1 MSDMNKPINMNKATR
16 HNSRMLQ
23 LEAALREAG
32 FATTGGLD
40 RHMVAHLEGG
50 PDVTV
55 TPISAGNGRPAEVRA
70 ARVLVKH
77 APPEGIPVLVARRF
91 TPGALEVLEEAGLS
105 YVDERRF
112 VFRSREP
119 YILVDRMR
127 SGAGST
133 GVPPRQVGLG
143 GQMGLVV
150 QAMLLGQELGWRVTE
165 VAEVAGAS
173 VGTAQNAFRRLEEL
187 ELVRVEGRGPLK
199 RRWLTDRGRLLDL
212 WAPQT
217 RVERA
222 TLVTTFV
229 FSQSADDLA
238 RRISQALTSGSIEHA
253 VTGACAARLVA
264 PHVTAAAVC
273 EAWVSAGTSVETVL
287 AALGA
292 KTETK
297 GANLRVLR
305 GRGDAAL
312 FRSHTVGDVTV
323 VNDLRL
329 YADPLADPKRGEE
342 QAGFLREVRL
352 GY

>member
-1 MSDMNKPINMNKATR
+1 MNKAAP

-32 FATTGGLD
+32 FATTRGPD

-50 PDVTV
+50 SDVVV

-70 ARVLVKH
+70 ARVLVEH
-77 APPEGIPVLVARRF
+77 EPPEGIPVLVARRF

-112 VFRSREP
+112 IFRSREP
-119 YILVDRMR
+119 YIRVDRMR
-127 SGAGST
+127 SGAGT
-133 GVPPRQVGLG
+133 GGVGPPQVRLG
-143 GQMGLVV
+143 GQVGAVV
-150 QAMLLGQELGWRVTE
+150 QAMLLGQEHGWRVTE
-165 VAEVAGAS
+165 VAAVAGVS
-173 VGTAQNAFRRLEEL
+173 VGTAQNAVCRLEER
-187 ELVRVEGRGPLK
+187 ELVRVEGSGPLK

-212 WAPQT
+212 WAVQA
-217 RVERA
+217 RAERT

-229 FSQSADDLA
+229 FSQSPDDLA
-238 RRISQALTSGSIEHA
+238 RRVSQALTSGSIGHA
-253 VTGACAARLVA
+253 VTGACTARLVA

-273 EAWVSAGTSVETVL
+273 EVWVSAGTSVETVL

-292 KTETK
+292 KAETK
-297 GANLRVLR
+297 GANLRLLR

-312 FRSHTVGDVTV
+312 FRSHMVEEVTV
-323 VNDLRL
+323 ANDLRL
-329 YADPLADPKRGEE
+329 YADLLADPKRGVE

>member
-1 MSDMNKPINMNKATR
+1 MSDMNKVDHMNKAAPR
-16 HNSRMLQ
+16 NSRMLQ

-32 FATTGGLD
+32 FTTTGGLD
-40 RHMVAHLEGG
+40 RLMVAHLEGG
-50 PDVTV
+50 PDVIV

-70 ARVLVKH
+70 ARVLVEH
-77 APPEGIPVLVARRF
+77 EPPEGIPVLIARRF

-127 SGAGST
+127 SGT
-133 GVPPRQVGLG
+133 GTGGVGPLQVRLG
-143 GQMGLVV
+143 GQVGVVV
-150 QAMLLGQELGWRVTE
+150 QVMLLGQEHGWRVTE
-165 VAEVAGAS
+165 VAEVGGVS

-187 ELVRVEGRGPLK
+187 NVVRTDGSGPLK

-212 WAPQT
+212 WASQA
-217 RVERA
+217 RAERA
-222 TLVTTFV
+222 TLITTFV
-229 FSQSADDLA
+229 FSQSPDDLT
-238 RRISQALTSGSIEHA
+238 RRVSQALTSGSIEHA

-264 PHVTAAAVC
+264 PHVTGAAVC
-273 EAWVSAGTSVETVL
+273 EVWVSAGTSAETVL
-287 AALGA
+287 VSFGA
-292 KTETK
+292 KAETK

-312 FRSHTVGDVTV
+312 FRSHPVGDVTV
-323 VNDLRL
+323 ANDLRL
-329 YADPLADPKRGEE
+329 YSDLLADPKRGEE
-342 QAGFLREVRL
+342 QAAFLREVRL